1 MTTPLDTDDER
12 VAETL
17 EVLGGRLK
25 RLRLQHG
32 RTLGNVASATGLSE
46 AYVSRLEQGE
56 RTPSLPALIRLA
68 DVYGVSASSLLE
80 AEAPSSLIALHRAS
94 SHWAGPEKGGAG
106 TIQTQHSDEHGFSY
120 ASRLGLPE
128 AGKGESSPEEH
139 IGAALAGCFSM
150 SFSGEL
156 GKAGY
161 DPGAVETQATVRLV
175 HGSGVTSI
183 RAIHLECTV
192 SNSAIPDDRLRAIA
206 LTTKRTCTVA
216 RALSA
221 VDISV
226 EVSAAAVPQAQ

>member
-1 MTTPLDTDDER
+1 MKTPLDPQDDEI
-12 VAETL
+12 AETL

-25 RLRLQHG
+25 RLRLQLG

-80 AEAPSSLIALHRAS
+80 AETPSNVAFHHAS
-94 SHWAGPEKGGAG
+94 SHWTGPEKEGAG
-106 TIQTQHSDEHGFSY
+106 TIQTLHSDKRGFSY
-120 ASRLGLPE
+120 ASRLGLPQAKE
-128 AGKGESSPEEH
+128 GESSPEEH

-156 GKAGY
+156 DKAGY
-161 DPGAVETQATVRLV
+161 SPGAVTTQATVRLV
-175 HGSGVTSI
+175 RGSGVTAI
-183 RAIHLECTV
+183 RAIHLDCTV
-192 SNSAIPDDRLRAIA
+192 GNADIPDDRLRAIA
-206 LTTKRTCTVA
+206 QTTKRTCVVA
-216 RALSA
+216 RALAA

-226 EVSAAAVPQAQ
+226 EVSAPDAAAQ